1 MVCTRPK
8 KNSKL
13 KMILAYE
20 TLSETH
26 WNANYIEPNF
36 IPDVFIDISA
46 EYKFK
51 EKALERYSS
60 QIKNNKA
67 RNIDAIKGLAS
78 FRGSQN
84 NTKYCEAF
92 KLIRFNF

>member
-1 MVCTRPK
+1 
-8 KNSKL
+8 
-13 KMILAYE
+13 MILSYE

-36 IPDVFIDISA
+36 VPDVFIDISQ
-46 EYKFK
+46 EYKSK
-51 EKALERYSS
+51 EKALKNYSS
-60 QIKNNKA
+60 QIKNNQT

-84 NTKYCEAF
+84 NKKYCEAF